1 MKDEITLGFTLF
13 FFGIVIGT
21 ILMANNS
28 FVLKKENEELKTQ
41 NERLQKIVKEL
52 DREQAEQTKR
62 TAERN
67 GVGG

>member
-28 FVLKKENEELKTQ
+28 FVLKKENAELKK
-41 NERLQKIVKEL
+41 RKIRKNS
-52 DREQAEQTKR
+52 KR
-62 TAERN
+62 TR
-67 GVGG
+67 